1 MPIHLIDMISKL
13 SYKYLLFSLTFALLI
28 SCQSK
33 SLRPKVEQTKNL
45 IQFAKGFELYKTKN
59 YTKLVIKNPYPN
71 AKKQFIYYLVNKS
84 QHPKIKGVNFI
95 KIPIKKIVVTSTTH
109 IPMID
114 ALGESNTLKGFPNLN
129 YISTP
134 SVRKLINQH
143 KIVDLG
149 NTQQINTE
157 VLLNLKPDVLIGFSM
172 QSQNKMY
179 ETIKKSGIPVI
190 LNGDWLESSP
200 LGRAEW
206 LKFFGALYQK
216 NNLADSL
223 FNQIKNDY
231 NQTKKLALSAKES
244 PTVLSGNLNKN
255 IWNLPAGDSYTA
267 QFLKDANC
275 QYYWQNTAGSGSLN
289 LSFETVFT
297 KAQNAD
303 YWIAAG
309 PFTNFKQL
317 KEANMHYAKF
327 KAFKTHQIYT
337 FGLAKGVT
345 GGSLYYEEAALKP
358 NVVLKDLI
366 KVLHPELLPNY
377 KPYFL
382 RKLN

>member
-1 MPIHLIDMISKL
+1 MNLKLVFKYSLVLI
-13 SYKYLLFSLTFALLI
+13 TFTLLI
-28 SCQSK
+28 SCQGK
-33 SLRPKVEQTKNL
+33 SLKPKVTQTKNEV
-45 IQFAKGFELYKTKN
+45 QFAKGFALYKTKN

-71 AKKQFIYYLVNKS
+71 AKKQFVYYLVGQN
-84 QHPKIKGVNFI
+84 QHPKLKGVKYI
-95 KIPIKKIVVTSTTH
+95 KVPVKKIVVTSTTH

-114 ALGESNTLKGFPNLN
+114 VLHEANTLKGFPNLN

-134 SVRKLINQH
+134 SVRSLIKQH
-143 KIVDLG
+143 KIVELG
-149 NTQQINTE
+149 GTQQINTE
-157 VLLNLKPDVLIGFSM
+157 VLLNLKPDVLVGFSM

-190 LNGDWLESSP
+190 LNGDWLESTP

-216 NNLADSL
+216 NNLADSI
-223 FNQIKNDY
+223 FNNIKNDY
-231 NQTKKLALSAKES
+231 NKTKKLALSTNES

-275 QYYWQNTAGSGSLN
+275 KYYWQNTTGNASLN

-297 KAQNAD
+297 KAQQAD
-303 YWIAAG
+303 FWIGVG
-309 PFTNFKQL
+309 PYTSFKQL
-317 KEANMHYAKF
+317 KEANRHYAKF
-327 KAFKTHQIYT
+327 KAFKTKQIYT
-337 FGLAKGVT
+337 FGLVKGAT

-366 KVLHPELLPNY
+366 KVLHPELLPKY

>member
-1 MPIHLIDMISKL
+1 MILKLFIKYSLVLITL
-13 SYKYLLFSLTFALLI
+13 ALLT

-33 SLRPKVEQTKNL
+33 SLKPKIEQSKNL
-45 IQFAKGFELYKTKN
+45 VQFAKGFALYKTKN

-71 AKKQFIYYLVNKS
+71 AKKQFIYYLVNQN
-84 QHPKIKGVNFI
+84 QHPKLEGVKYIKV
-95 KIPIKKIVVTSTTH
+95 PVKKIVVTSTTH

-114 ALGESNTLKGFPNLN
+114 VLHEANTLKGFPNLN

-134 SVRKLINQH
+134 SVRNLINQH

-179 ETIKKSGIPVI
+179 TTIQKSGIPVI
-190 LNGDWLESSP
+190 LNGDWLESTP

-216 NNLADSL
+216 NNLADSI
-223 FNQIKNDY
+223 FNHIKNDY
-231 NQTKKLALSAKES
+231 YKIKQLALSANES

-275 QYYWQNTAGSGSLN
+275 RYYWQNKTGNGSLN

-297 KAQNAD
+297 KAKNAD
-303 YWIAAG
+303 FWIGVG
-309 PFTNFKQL
+309 PYTNFKQL

-327 KAFKTHQIYT
+327 KAFKTKQIYT
-337 FGLAKGVT
+337 FGLVKGAT

-358 NVVLKDLI
+358 NIVLKDLI
-366 KVLHPELLPNY
+366 KVLHPELLPHY

>member
-1 MPIHLIDMISKL
+1 MIQKLIF
-13 SYKYLLFSLTFALLI
+13 KYPLILIVFVLFT

-33 SLRPKVEQTKNL
+33 NLKPKIEQAKNEV
-45 IQFAKGFELYKTKN
+45 QFAKGFELYRTKN

-71 AKKQFIYYLVNKS
+71 AKKQFVYYLVS
-84 QHPKIKGVNFI
+84 QGQHPKIKGVNFI

-114 ALGESNTLKGFPNLN
+114 VLHESNTLKGFPNLN

-143 KIVDLG
+143 KIIDLG

-179 ETIKKSGIPVI
+179 ETIRKSGIPVI
-190 LNGDWLESSP
+190 LNGDWLESTP

-216 NNLADSL
+216 MNLADSI
-223 FNQIKNDY
+223 FNNIKNDY
-231 NQTKKLALSAKES
+231 NQTKVLALSAKKS
-244 PTVLSGNLNKN
+244 PTVLSGSLNKN

-275 QYYWQNTAGSGSLN
+275 RYYWQNTTGSGSLN

-297 KAQNAD
+297 KAQNTD
-303 YWIAAG
+303 FWIGAG
-309 PFTNFKQL
+309 PYTNFKQL
-317 KEANMHYAKF
+317 KEANIHYAKF

-337 FGLAKGVT
+337 FGLTKGVT
-345 GGSLYYEEAALKP
+345 GGSLYYEEATLKP
-358 NVVLKDLI
+358 NIVLRDLI